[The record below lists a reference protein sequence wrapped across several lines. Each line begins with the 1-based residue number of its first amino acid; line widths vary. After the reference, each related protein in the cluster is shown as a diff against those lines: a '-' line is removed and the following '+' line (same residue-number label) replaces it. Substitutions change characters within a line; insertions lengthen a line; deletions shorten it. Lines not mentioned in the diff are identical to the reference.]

1 MTGKLLSFLGVVVV
15 LAGAYLVALDLA
27 RSMRLSPGGD
37 GGTADIGGPKIVL
50 RGVEMIEAREEGP
63 VYRLRSDDASY
74 SAMSA
79 LVVASGVTLT
89 LSERMGDIVVT
100 APAASWNMNEGRVD
114 LGEGAT
120 ARNDRGWTASSPRAI
135 IDLRSEEIAAEEAS
149 LAAPGV
155 TVTGSNLRW
164 RWREGT
170 MALDSPRSRIIPRT
184 MPAPGKRR

>member
-15 LAGAYLVALDLA
+15 LAGAYLVALDFA

-37 GGTADIGGPKIVL
+37 GGTTDIGGPKIVL
-50 RGVEMIEAREEGP
+50 RGVEMIETREEGAA
-63 VYRLRSDDASY
+63 YRLRSDDASY

-89 LSERMGDIVVT
+89 LSERKGDIVVT

-120 ARNDRGWTASSPRAI
+120 ARNDRGWTASAPRAI

-149 LAAPGV
+149 LAGPGV

-164 RWREGT
+164 RWHEGT
-170 MALDSPRSRIIPRT
+170 MALDSPRSTIIPRT
-184 MPAPGKRR
+184 IPVPGKRG

>member
-1 MTGKLLSFLGVVVV
+1 VKGKLLWFLGVFAV
-15 LAGAYLVALDLA
+15 LAGVYLLALDLA
-27 RSMRLSPGGD
+27 RSFRLPPAGD

-50 RGVEMIEAREEGP
+50 RGVEMIEVHREGP

-79 LVVASGVTLT
+79 RVVASGVTLT
-89 LSERMGDIVVT
+89 LAERGGAVVVT
-100 APAASWNMNEGRVD
+100 APVASWNMNEGRVGLD
-114 LGEGAT
+114 EGVS
-120 ARNDRGWTASSPRAI
+120 ARNDTGWAASAPRAI
-135 IDLRSEEIAAEEAS
+135 IDLRSGVISAGEAG

-170 MALDSPRSRIIPRT
+170 MALDSPRSRIIPEN
-184 MPAPGKRR
+184 MPALGKRG

>member
-27 RSMRLSPGGD
+27 RSMRLTPGGD

-63 VYRLRSDDASY
+63 AYRLRSDDASY

-79 LVVASGVTLT
+79 RVVASGVTLT
-89 LSERMGDIVVT
+89 LKERKGDIVVT
-100 APAASWNMNEGRVD
+100 APAASWDMNEGRVD
-114 LGEGAT
+114 LDEGAS
-120 ARNDRGWTASSPRAI
+120 ARNDRGWTASAPRAV

-184 MPAPGKRR
+184 MLAPGKRG

>member
-1 MTGKLLSFLGVVVV
+1 MKGKLLSFLGVVAV
-15 LAGAYLVALDLA
+15 LAGAYLLALDLA
-27 RSMRLSPGGD
+27 RSLRLPPGGD

-50 RGVEMIEAREEGP
+50 RGVEMIEAHREGP

-79 LVVASGVTLT
+79 RVAASGVTLT
-89 LSERMGDIVVT
+89 LKEREGDIVVT
-100 APAASWNMNEGRVD
+100 APAASWNMNEGRVGLD
-114 LGEGAT
+114 EGAS
-120 ARNDRGWTASSPRAI
+120 ARNDRGWTASAPRAI
-135 IDLRSEEIAAEEAS
+135 IDLRSEVIAAEEAS

-170 MALDSPRSRIIPRT
+170 MALDSPRSRIISQNL
-184 MPAPGKRR
+184 PAPGKRG